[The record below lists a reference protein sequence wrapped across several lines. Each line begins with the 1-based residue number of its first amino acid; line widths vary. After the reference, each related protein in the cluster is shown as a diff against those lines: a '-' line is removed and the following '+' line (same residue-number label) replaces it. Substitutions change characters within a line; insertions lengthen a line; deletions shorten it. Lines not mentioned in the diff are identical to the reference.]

1 MPPCRAS
8 ALRPLLA
15 LIAGCVMSHA
25 SVADTPEEVRA
36 LLASGD
42 LLSALVRAQAG
53 VAARPG
59 DAQSRFVLGVVL
71 MDLGRDEQ
79 ALVVFNELS
88 QTYPELPDP
97 LNNIALLQ
105 ARAGQLEPA
114 RQSLEAALRNDP
126 AHRAAR
132 VNLGQVHLML
142 AAQAWSQASA
152 AMPGDNALLQKLQGV
167 RALLA
172 PSGR

>member
-1 MPPCRAS
+1 
-8 ALRPLLA
+8 LLA
-15 LIAGCVMSHA
+15 LLAGCVFSHA
-25 SVADTPEEVRA
+25 AVADSPENVRA
-36 LLASGD
+36 LLARGE
-42 LLSALVRAQAG
+42 LPAALATAQAG

-71 MDLGRDEQ
+71 MDMGRDAQ
-79 ALVVFNELS
+79 ALAVFTDLS
-88 QTYPELPDP
+88 QAYPELPDP
-97 LNNIALLQ
+97 MNNIALLQ

-114 RQSLEAALRNDP
+114 RQSLETALRNDP

-142 AAQAWSQASA
+142 AAQAWSQAAA
-152 AMPGDNALLQKLQGV
+152 AMPGDSALQSKLQSV

-172 PSGR
+172 STGR